1 MPVFFLSKKFIIL
14 LYRTSHKKLRG
25 GLEILSKSQKKTFT
39 TVTTLDKCHEA
50 QFEAQQ
56 FSKKEDISVDK
67 VKSSLEYLGDN
78 QVRVKTTIS
87 FHERIKVTPAAA
99 DRLLAELMRSEE

>member
-1 MPVFFLSKKFIIL
+1 MA
-14 LYRTSHKKLRG
+14 
-25 GLEILSKSQKKTFT
+25 KSQKKTFT
-39 TVTTLDKCHEA
+39 TITTLDKCHEA
-50 QFEAQQ
+50 QVEAQQ

-87 FHERIKVTPAAA
+87 FHDRIKVTPAAA
-99 DRLLAELMRSEE
+99 DRLMSQLMRSEE